1 LIGWVT
7 KKLGCNGLSMAHVI
21 GYRRFNNFGPK
32 SGKPDL
38 VRRYD
43 QPINAPKTDRHKPK
57 TL

>member
-1 LIGWVT
+1 
-7 KKLGCNGLSMAHVI
+7 MAHVI